1 MRIREVSNAE
11 TAKKFLELTLELY
24 KNDPNWIEQLHNDID
39 AIFNP
44 KLNAFFQ
51 HGCCT
56 RWILEDSRGTCI
68 GRVAAFINTKK
79 AYKNHLPT
87 GGLGFF
93 ECIQNQEA
101 AFLLMDTARDWL
113 KEKGMKAMDG
123 PINFGENDRWWGL
136 LVEGF
141 KPPSLGM
148 NYNPPYYKPFFE
160 NYGFKKQYD
169 QITNLLDM
177 TVPFTERFT
186 KIADWVMRK
195 PGYHFEHFTSANFE
209 KYAAD
214 LKEVYNDAWVDFDGF
229 SPLEFATI
237 KESFRQM
244 KPIVDE
250 TLVWFAYYNNE
261 PIAFVV
267 TLPDINQV
275 LKYVKGKLDL
285 WGKIKFLWYKKTM
298 PVKRVRIIIMGCK
311 KKFQNK
317 GIESALVRKLQIA
330 VAPRKTIT
338 GAELAWV
345 GDFNEKMMAIH
356 EATGA
361 KKEKLHRTYR
371 YEFPNHREGS
381 NQVE

>member
-1 MRIREVSNAE
+1 MRIFEVSNPE
-11 TAKKFLELTLELY
+11 TAKKFIGLTSRLY
-24 KNDPNWIEQLHNDID
+24 KDDPNWIEPLHNDIE

-44 KLNAFFQ
+44 ALNNFLQ
-51 HGCCT
+51 HGSCC
-56 RWILEDSRGTCI
+56 RWILCDQKGRCI
-68 GRVAAFINTKK
+68 GRVAAFVNTKK
-79 AYKNHLPT
+79 AYKNPQPT
-87 GGLGFF
+87 GGMGFF
-93 ECIQNQEA
+93 ECINNQHA
-101 AFLLMDTARDWL
+101 AFLLMDAARDWL
-113 KEKGMKAMDG
+113 KSQGMEAMDG
-123 PINFGENDRWWGL
+123 PINFGENDRYWGL

-148 NYNPPYYKPFFE
+148 NYNPPWYKQFFE
-160 NYGFKKQYD
+160 RYGFQKQYD

-186 KIADWVMRK
+186 KIADWVMKK
-195 PGYHFEHFTSANFE
+195 PGYHFEHFRSAKFE

-214 LKEVYNDAWVDFDGF
+214 LREVYNDAW
-229 SPLEFATI
+229 SEFESFAPIEFETI

-250 TLVWFAYYNNE
+250 KLVWFAYYNEE

-267 TLPDINQV
+267 CLPDINQV
-275 LKYVKGKLDL
+275 LKPVNGKLHL
-285 WGKIKFLWYKKTM
+285 LGKLKFLYYKKTM
-298 PVKRVRIIIMGCK
+298 PVRRIRITIMGCK
-311 KKFQNK
+311 RKFQNH
-317 GIESALVRKLQIA
+317 GIESALVRKLQLE

-338 GAELAWV
+338 GVELAWV

-371 YEFPNHREGS
+371 YIFPTA
-381 NQVE
+381 

>member
-1 MRIREVSNAE
+1 MRITEVSTPG
-11 TAKKFLELTLELY
+11 TAKEFIALTARLY
-24 KNDPNWIEQLHNDID
+24 KNDPNWIEPLHSDIE
-39 AIFNP
+39 AVFNP
-44 KLNAFFQ
+44 ELNNYFN
-51 HGCCT
+51 HGSCA
-56 RWILEDSRGTCI
+56 RWILVDAKGTCI

-79 AYKNHLPT
+79 AYSNSHPT
-87 GGLGFF
+87 GGMGFF
-93 ECIQNQEA
+93 ECIKNQEA

-113 KEKGMKAMDG
+113 KEKGMAAMDG
-123 PINFGENDRWWGL
+123 PINFGENDRYWGL

-148 NYNPPYYKPFFE
+148 NYNPAYYQPFFE

-169 QITNLLDM
+169 QITNLLDL

-186 KIADWVMRK
+186 KIADWVMKK
-195 PGYHFEHFTSANFE
+195 PGYSFEHFTSANFE

-214 LKEVYNDAWVDFDGF
+214 LMQVYNDAW
-229 SPLEFATI
+229 SEFESFAPIEFETI

-250 TLVWFAYYNNE
+250 RLVWFAYYKGE

-267 TLPDINQV
+267 CLPDINQV
-275 LKYVKGKLDL
+275 LKHVNGKLDL
-285 WGKIKFLWYKKTM
+285 WGKIKFFWYKNTM
-298 PVKRVRIIIMGCK
+298 PVRRIRIIIMGCK
-311 KKFQNK
+311 TKFQNR
-317 GIESALVRKLQIA
+317 GIESALVRTLQLE

-338 GAELAWV
+338 GVELAWV

-371 YEFPNHREGS
+371 YIFP
-381 NQVE
+381 